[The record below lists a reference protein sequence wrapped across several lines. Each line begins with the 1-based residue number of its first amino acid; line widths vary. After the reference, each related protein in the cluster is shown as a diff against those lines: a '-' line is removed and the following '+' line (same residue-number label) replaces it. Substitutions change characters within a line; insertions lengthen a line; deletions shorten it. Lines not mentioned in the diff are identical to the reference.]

1 MSPLIRL
8 ISPLVFALIAPAL
21 YANQKL
27 RRGWAQRLGRH
38 ADGFDEV
45 ARPRIWLHG
54 ASAGDL
60 MALQPVIHAL
70 RAQRPELGIVVS
82 SMTESGQEMAKA
94 RLTGIDRLIYVPWD
108 VPFAVRG
115 ALRAVRPDVLVLE
128 YTELWPNL
136 IHEASS
142 SGVRLVLTNGRIGA
156 RNLRGYRRLFGV
168 LGNPL
173 KRFDRLLMRSRAE
186 ADRATELGASP
197 FALRITGNTK
207 YDNLEAPSE
216 ERVEALRSALQRA
229 PERLLW
235 VCGSTHEG
243 EEADLIQVYKEL
255 TVRHRQLDLL
265 IAPRYVERA
274 ERVAELARSAG
285 LSVAFRSQ
293 HQGAPGGVTILDRI
307 GELMPAYAL
316 ADVVFVGGSFIER
329 GGQNILEP
337 AACGKP
343 VLFGPHMENFVDE
356 VGLLVGRGGIQV
368 GDRSALLETID
379 QLLYRAGACAE
390 VGALARES
398 VTARA
403 GAGQACARHILALV
417 ESP

>member
-136 IHEASS
+136 IHEASA

-156 RNLRGYRRLFGV
+156 RNLRG
-168 LGNPL
+168 
-173 KRFDRLLMRSRAE
+173 
-186 ADRATELGASP
+186 
-197 FALRITGNTK
+197 
-207 YDNLEAPSE
+207 
-216 ERVEALRSALQRA
+216 
-229 PERLLW
+229 
-235 VCGSTHEG
+235 
-243 EEADLIQVYKEL
+243 
-255 TVRHRQLDLL
+255 
-265 IAPRYVERA
+265 
-274 ERVAELARSAG
+274 
-285 LSVAFRSQ
+285 
-293 HQGAPGGVTILDRI
+293 
-307 GELMPAYAL
+307 
-316 ADVVFVGGSFIER
+316 
-329 GGQNILEP
+329 
-337 AACGKP
+337 
-343 VLFGPHMENFVDE
+343 
-356 VGLLVGRGGIQV
+356 
-368 GDRSALLETID
+368 
-379 QLLYRAGACAE
+379 
-390 VGALARES
+390 
-398 VTARA
+398 
-403 GAGQACARHILALV
+403 
-417 ESP
+417 